1 MEINV
6 RHETVLDPTVLRL
19 GDLYAQALLESL
31 PAGQADAVADELDA
45 LSEVMDTVPGAR
57 DLLLGFL
64 GRSEDRTR
72 RLERVFQGRVSGAVE
87 ALLGVLERH
96 GRLTVLPSV
105 IRGFRRRLNEKAG
118 RVAMTLTTALPLD
131 DAELAAIRA
140 SLVASLG
147 VEPMLQTRVDDTLI
161 GGAVLRVGDRV
172 FDSSVKNQLDQLR
185 QQIVSKETTGEKP
198 LVLSRS

>member
-1 MEINV
+1 MEVNV

-31 PAGQADAVADELDA
+31 PLEQADAVAGELDA
-45 LSEVMDTVPGAR
+45 LDGLMDTVPGAR

-72 RLERVFQGRVSGAVE
+72 RLERVFKGRVSERVE

-96 GRLTVLPSV
+96 GRLAVLPSV
-105 IRGFRRRLNEKAG
+105 IRSFRRRLNEKLG

-131 DAELAAIRA
+131 AAELALIRA
-140 SLVASLG
+140 SLAASLG
-147 VEPMLQTRVDDTLI
+147 VEPMLQTRVDETLI
-161 GGAVLRVGDRV
+161 GGAVLRVGDQV

-185 QQIVSKETTGEKP
+185 RKIVAGENKAT
-198 LVLSRS
+198 SH